1 MIVVID
7 GPAGSGKSS
16 TAKAVAKACG
26 LHYLDSGAFYRAITL
41 IYIENEFKKNTFFE
55 SLKQANISF
64 AFENNNF
71 TVVLNGTDV
80 TQQIRE
86 SKVSEHVSEV
96 AAIPEAREFVNAYLR
111 DFVKSGNFIADGRDL
126 GTIVFPDARHKFF
139 LVADL
144 EQRAQRR
151 MKEMLEDG
159 QRANFDDVLNNLT
172 QRDKKDTNREEAPL
186 VKADDAIVI
195 DTTSISFD
203 EQVAMIVDRIS
214 A

>member
-7 GPAGSGKSS
+7 GPSGSGKSS

-159 QRANFDDVLNNLT
+159 QRANFEDVLNNLT
-172 QRDKKDTNREEAPL
+172 QRDKTDTNREEAPL

-203 EQVAMIVDRIS
+203 EQVAMIVDRICG
-214 A
+214 